1 MRDIGWD
8 EEAAYREYE
17 KQQQEEQQQWEEEYG
32 DDA

>member
-1 MRDIGWD
+1 MHDIGWD

-32 DDA
+32 DCA